1 MATIRPN
8 TVDGSC
14 SPSGFAT
21 RGPRGVFVSYKSIG
35 FVVGGTEC
43 LVIWL
48 GSVAGQYGYAAMS
61 DNATT
66 EWGTPLGVG
75 LLSSLLYVS
84 ACRTASLYTIP
95 SLLYPIKRLSRVAVI
110 CAFVLLSLTAT
121 LFLLKIGSS
130 VSRGSLLG
138 FAAVMLV
145 LCCLTRIGAANI
157 IDRMMRRGAIIGRA
171 AFLIGEADELEALS
185 APYLMRH
192 FGLREAGRSIV
203 GRSAELDGDAFQR
216 AIQEALVQARARQ
229 AKEFIVA
236 TRWDTLDDL
245 ARLEAALRVSPL
257 PVRLIPHKGL
267 RSIIGRHA
275 PAVSANSYVVDLQ
288 RPPMRLQEQVAKRV
302 LDLVGASV
310 GIVLL
315 MPVFILAACAVK
327 FDSDG
332 PVVFRQRRNGFDQR
346 QFVIFKFRTMRVLE
360 DGATV
365 TQARRNDSRITPVG
379 RLLRRSSIDELPQL
393 FNVLRGEMSLV
404 GPRPHALAH
413 DQQYTSLIDDY
424 CMRHHV
430 KPGIT
435 GWAQIKGC
443 RGETVRPEDMQ
454 RRVEY
459 DLWYIQN
466 WRFTLDLQILLR
478 TCLGVV
484 THDAY

>member
-1 MATIRPN
+1 MATIRPI
-8 TVDGSC
+8 TVDGSR

-21 RGPRGVFVSYKSIG
+21 RDPRGAFVSYKSVG

-48 GSVAGQYGYAAMS
+48 GSVAGQCGYAAMS
-61 DNATT
+61 HKAVI
-66 EWGTPLGVG
+66 EWSTPFGVG

-84 ACRTASLYTIP
+84 ACRNASLYTIP
-95 SLLYPIKRLSRVAVI
+95 SLLYPVRVLSRVAAI
-110 CAFVLLSLTAT
+110 CVFVLLSLTAT
-121 LFLLKIGSS
+121 LFLLKTGSS
-130 VSRGSLLG
+130 ESRGSLLG
-138 FAAVMLV
+138 FAAAMLT
-145 LCCLTRIGAANI
+145 LCCLTRIGAATI
-157 IDRMMRRGAIIGRA
+157 IDRMMRHGAIIGRA

-192 FGLREAGRSIV
+192 FGLREAGRSVV
-203 GRSAELDGDAFQR
+203 GRSAELDRDAFHH
-216 AIQEALVQARARQ
+216 IMQEALTQARARQ
-229 AKEFIVA
+229 VKEFIVA
-236 TRWDTLDDL
+236 TRWDTVDDL
-245 ARLEAALRVSPL
+245 AKLEAALRVSPL
-257 PVRLIPHKGL
+257 PVRLIPPKGM

-275 PAVSANSYVVDLQ
+275 PALSASRYVVELQ

-327 FDSDG
+327 FESDG
-332 PVVFRQRRNGFDQR
+332 PVVFRQRRNGFDQN

-365 TQARRNDSRITPVG
+365 TQARRNDSRITSVG
-379 RLLRRSSIDELPQL
+379 RILRRSSIDELPQL

-413 DQQYTSLIDDY
+413 DQQYTTLIDDY

-454 RRVEY
+454 RRVQF

-466 WRFTLDLQILLR
+466 WTFALDLQILLR
-478 TCLGVV
+478 TCIDVV